1 VADVAIDEL
10 LAGLGLEG
18 EGARLGRAALE
29 RARLTNPRKRRISD
43 AKLDAARAAVDAE
56 IARLCRRCA
65 EGPARESRP
74 VFVVP
79 AQACARCGGSA
90 NARAVDDLAAAAAA
104 AGVRRIVLVGGS
116 PDVRRELAQLQDRLE
131 LRLVDGT
138 ESRRKQE
145 ARRDVAW
152 ADVVAVAGSSELGHR
167 VSELYTRDDAAR
179 GKLVVSSR
187 RGVEAIVAEIVRHL
201 ERRRSGVS

>member
-79 AQACARCGGSA
+79 AQACARCGG
-90 NARAVDDLAAAAAA
+90 
-104 AGVRRIVLVGGS
+104 
-116 PDVRRELAQLQDRLE
+116 
-131 LRLVDGT
+131 
-138 ESRRKQE
+138 
-145 ARRDVAW
+145 
-152 ADVVAVAGSSELGHR
+152 
-167 VSELYTRDDAAR
+167 
-179 GKLVVSSR
+179 
-187 RGVEAIVAEIVRHL
+187 
-201 ERRRSGVS
+201 

>member
-1 VADVAIDEL
+1 
-10 LAGLGLEG
+10 
-18 EGARLGRAALE
+18 
-29 RARLTNPRKRRISD
+29 
-43 AKLDAARAAVDAE
+43 
-56 IARLCRRCA
+56 
-65 EGPARESRP
+65 
-74 VFVVP
+74 
-79 AQACARCGGSA
+79 
-90 NARAVDDLAAAAAA
+90 
-104 AGVRRIVLVGGS
+104 VRRIVLVGGS
-116 PDVRRELAQLQDRLE
+116 PDVRRELAQLHDRLE